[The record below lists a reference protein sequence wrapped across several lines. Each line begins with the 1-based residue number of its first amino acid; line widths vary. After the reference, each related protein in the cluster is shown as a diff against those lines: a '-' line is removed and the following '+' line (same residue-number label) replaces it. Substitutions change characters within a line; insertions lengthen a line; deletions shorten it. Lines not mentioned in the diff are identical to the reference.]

1 MDIHSIAKVFTITMN
16 NKDLEEFLI
25 EKGVWF
31 RIFDKI
37 STIHTADA
45 SKVTGIPLKQITK
58 SLVFLADRRPV
69 LAVIPGDRKVD
80 IDKLSKSISANE
92 IKLVPFKEADK
103 YSGYPP
109 GGTPPIHHVNI
120 NTAVFDSELKRFKTI
135 YGGGGSQDKMIEIK
149 LDDALKLT
157 DGIIAS
163 ISKK

>member
-1 MDIHSIAKVFTITMN
+1 MDIHPIIEVTTITMN
-16 NKDLEEFLI
+16 QKKLEEFLI
-25 EKGVWF
+25 EKDVWF
-31 RIFDKI
+31 RLFDKI

-80 IDKLSKSISANE
+80 IDKLSKTISAKE

-103 YSGYPP
+103 FSGYPP
-109 GGTPPIHHVNI
+109 GGTPPIHHANI
-120 NTAVFDSELKRFKTI
+120 TTTVFDSELKRFNTI

-157 DGIIAS
+157 NGIVAS

>member
-1 MDIHSIAKVFTITMN
+1 MYINSVFEVSTMAMN
-16 NKDLEEFLI
+16 HKHLEEFLI
-25 EKGVWF
+25 EKGIWF
-31 RIFDKI
+31 RLFDKT
-37 STIHTADA
+37 STVHTADA
-45 SKVTGIPLKQITK
+45 SKVTGIPLEQITK

-80 IDKLSKSISANE
+80 IDKLSRAISAKK
-92 IKLVPFKEADK
+92 ITLVPFKDASK
-103 YSGYPP
+103 FSGYPP

-120 NTAVFDSELKRFKTI
+120 TTTVFDNELKRFNTI
-135 YGGGGSQDKMIEIK
+135 YGGGGSQEKMIELK

>member
-1 MDIHSIAKVFTITMN
+1 MN
-16 NKDLEEFLI
+16 QNNLEEYLT

-31 RIFDKI
+31 RIFNKS

-45 SKVTGIPLKQITK
+45 SKVTGIPLEQITK
-58 SLVFLADRRPV
+58 SLVFLADDKPV

-80 IDKLSKSISANE
+80 TDKLLQAISAKT

-103 YSGYPP
+103 FSGYPP

-120 NTAVFDSELKRFKTI
+120 TITVFDDELKRFKTI

-149 LDDALKLT
+149 LSDALELT
-157 DGIIAS
+157 EGITAS